1 MENYTQVPIRQK
13 CLIRKASIK
22 SLEIRRAI
30 KMFGLPE
37 DAMKQMLMKGMPGK
51 ADSEMYRSE
60 VYNYLIPN
68 IIEVISAN
76 NEAILFQLKDE
87 SSTYDQKY

>member
-1 MENYTQVPIRQK
+1 M
-13 CLIRKASIK
+13 L
-22 SLEIRRAI
+22 
-30 KMFGLPE
+30 GLTE
-37 DAMKQMLMKGMPGK
+37 DAMKRMLMEGMPGK

-60 VYNYLIPN
+60 VYDYLIPN
-68 IIEVISAN
+68 IVELISAN